1 MMNAYETSGTSPTRQ
16 IQSNWMTAN
25 EAAAYLSIKPA
36 TLMLWARQGKV
47 KGSIL
52 SGTHRHVWRFTQA
65 ELDAM
70 LSSPSIALP
79 TKGARH

>member
-1 MMNAYETSGTSPTRQ
+1 MINAYQTSGTSPTQQ

-25 EAAAYLSIKPA
+25 EAAAYLSVKPA
-36 TLMLWARQGKV
+36 TLLLWARQGKV

-52 SGTHRHVWRFTQA
+52 SGTQRHVWRFTQA
-65 ELDAM
+65 ALDAM

-79 TKGARH
+79 TKGEKQ